1 MVRALTRG
9 LRQAAHRASGR
20 NLICRRAAVAT
31 HLSETTMSH
40 ADDADAADDDDLRP
54 SDPDDGGGL
63 DAIELLNADHDEM
76 LQMFED
82 YESLLGDDSTDEERE
97 LLAHRICSALTVH
110 AAIEEEIL
118 YPVANELLDDNRLVD
133 VALAEHASAEELIGE
148 LRQMSAD
155 ELRFD
160 EKVAALGVLVQR
172 HIDAEEEDLLP
183 LLAEQGADLQRLGRR
198 LARRKQELADEEA

>member
-1 MVRALTRG
+1 
-9 LRQAAHRASGR
+9 
-20 NLICRRAAVAT
+20 
-31 HLSETTMSH
+31 MSH
-40 ADDADAADDDDLRP
+40 DADAPDDDDLRP
-54 SDPDDGGGL
+54 GDEADGGGL

-97 LLAHRICSALTVH
+97 LLAQRICSALTVH

-133 VALAEHASAEELIGE
+133 VALAEHASAEELIAE

-183 LLAEQGADLQRLGRR
+183 LLSEQGADLLRLGRR
-198 LARRKQELADEEA
+198 LARRKQELADEQA